1 VSAYNLDRTQQAQH
15 PTASLEVSMNNG
27 LTTRHKLT
35 RPVTSAGRDK
45 SNDIC
50 IDAPVISAFHF
61 QIVYDGDQY
70 MLIHPHPARQETT
83 NGLLYQNRHINGKES
98 FRQILGHGDTFRIG
112 NEKGIQVT
120 CTFDEG
126 RAASGEFLPH
136 VRPILLNK
144 PRITIGRLPQNDVTL
159 DHPQVS
165 AQHAQLELQGQLHY
179 IVDLNST
186 NHTYVNGRR
195 VTRTALKPDD
205 KIRIGPFLFSYHGTQ
220 LTQYTESPVIRI
232 DALGLKKEAH
242 RDGKQQVL
250 LNNISLAIPAR
261 KFVALVGAS
270 GAGKSTLMDA
280 LNGLRPAQQ
289 GTVLYDGQDYYASFE
304 AFRSQLG
311 YVPQDD
317 IIHRDLTVERALYY
331 AAQLRLPEDFPEEQ
345 IRRRIDEVLGDVDMK
360 QRRNLLISK
369 LSGGQRKR
377 VSIALELLSKPSVF
391 FLDEPTSGLDPGLDR
406 KMMRLLRTLASK
418 GQTIVLVTH
427 ATNNITACDYV
438 CFLAEGGR
446 MVYFG
451 PPNEAKKFF
460 GTDDFADI
468 YILLDSSHD
477 PTAPARE
484 EQRFLHSSDYGK
496 YVATALK
503 QVSRGTQSYEKLRT
517 PPRGNPWRQFAIL
530 SRRYVELLVN
540 DWRNL
545 LILGL
550 QAPII
555 ALILILFI
563 QFGIGSGG
571 FDPTNIV
578 QCPTTAQIF
587 TPSGFPAVPDPDH
600 PIMSKSCSSL
610 QHFLSTDPQG
620 KAYAAKRGGTLAAL
634 QDFLLP
640 GPGDAPKI
648 LFIMAF
654 AAIMFGCI
662 NAARE
667 IVKELPIYRR
677 ERMVSIGIIPYM
689 CSKIVVLGTLCLLQC
704 AILVLAVSI
713 VDPFQ
718 QSIFL
723 PGLLEIYITL
733 VLTSLAG
740 LMMGLTV
747 SAFVANNDRAMSFVP
762 ILLIPQVIFSGTLFS
777 LKGWFLQI
785 LGSLFAVRWAMAALG
800 SSVGLHSD
808 KLGGDK
814 LFGDIYTYQG
824 TLFSTN
830 SQSTATSYL
839 LFTWFALGILIALFA
854 YATAYLLKSKD
865 RRE

>member
-1 VSAYNLDRTQQAQH
+1 MSAYNLDRTQQAQH

-406 KMMRLLRTLASK
+406 KMMRLLRNLASK

-451 PPNEAKKFF
+451 PPN
-460 GTDDFADI
+460 
-468 YILLDSSHD
+468 
-477 PTAPARE
+477 
-484 EQRFLHSSDYGK
+484 
-496 YVATALK
+496 
-503 QVSRGTQSYEKLRT
+503 
-517 PPRGNPWRQFAIL
+517 
-530 SRRYVELLVN
+530 
-540 DWRNL
+540 
-545 LILGL
+545 
-550 QAPII
+550 
-555 ALILILFI
+555 
-563 QFGIGSGG
+563 
-571 FDPTNIV
+571 
-578 QCPTTAQIF
+578 
-587 TPSGFPAVPDPDH
+587 
-600 PIMSKSCSSL
+600 
-610 QHFLSTDPQG
+610 
-620 KAYAAKRGGTLAAL
+620 
-634 QDFLLP
+634 
-640 GPGDAPKI
+640 
-648 LFIMAF
+648 
-654 AAIMFGCI
+654 
-662 NAARE
+662 
-667 IVKELPIYRR
+667 
-677 ERMVSIGIIPYM
+677 
-689 CSKIVVLGTLCLLQC
+689 
-704 AILVLAVSI
+704 
-713 VDPFQ
+713 
-718 QSIFL
+718 
-723 PGLLEIYITL
+723 
-733 VLTSLAG
+733 
-740 LMMGLTV
+740 
-747 SAFVANNDRAMSFVP
+747 
-762 ILLIPQVIFSGTLFS
+762 
-777 LKGWFLQI
+777 
-785 LGSLFAVRWAMAALG
+785 
-800 SSVGLHSD
+800 
-808 KLGGDK
+808 
-814 LFGDIYTYQG
+814 
-824 TLFSTN
+824 
-830 SQSTATSYL
+830 
-839 LFTWFALGILIALFA
+839 
-854 YATAYLLKSKD
+854 
-865 RRE
+865 